1 MSAPYINLNGIVG
14 SWIRMQELDGKIWYI
29 LWLLKS
35 RETYDDKKDLDINEI
50 VFVRYDWLLSN

>member
-14 SWIRMQELDGKIWYI
+14 SWIRMQELDEKIWYI

-50 VFVRYDWLLSN
+50 VFVRFDWLLSN

>member
-14 SWIRMQELDGKIWYI
+14 SWIRMQELDEKIWYI

-50 VFVRYDWLLSN
+50 VVVRYDWLLSN

>member
-1 MSAPYINLNGIVG
+1 MSAPYISLNGIVG
-14 SWIRMQELDGKIWYI
+14 SWIRMQELDEKIWYI

-50 VFVRYDWLLSN
+50 VFVRFNWLLSN

>member
-14 SWIRMQELDGKIWYI
+14 SWIRMQELDEKIWYI

-50 VFVRYDWLLSN
+50 VFVRFNWLLSN

>member
-14 SWIRMQELDGKIWYI
+14 SWIRMQELDEKIWYI

>member
-1 MSAPYINLNGIVG
+1 
-14 SWIRMQELDGKIWYI
+14 MQELDEKIWYI

-50 VFVRYDWLLSN
+50 VFVRFDWFLSN